1 MHYQLT
7 NQRWA
12 IACILNFSFQET
24 FPQNPKSIFKIL
36 CSERTY
42 LSLIGS
48 FQESCILNFS
58 FGKTFLR
65 IQPSPFSK
73 YFSQN
78 LKKCALSVDQSEWS
92 NSTPFSRIMYTDS
105 FFLIKLFSESNQVH
119 FQNTFPF
126 LERKYV
132 LTPLIA
138 DWLIS
143 KIKYTDSFFF
153 WENFP
158 RIQPSPF
165 SKYFPRIKKSV
176 HYRLTNQRWAIACI
190 LNFSFQKVRTYR
202 WLVHF
207 KNQVYWLF
215 LFW

>member
-58 FGKTFLR
+58 FQENFSQNPTKSIFKILFPESKKVCTISWPIRMKQFHPLFKNHVYWLFLFDKTFFR

-73 YFSQN
+73 YFSISRKKVRTYPAHRWLVDFQN
-78 LKKCALSVDQSEWS
+78 QVYWLFLFLGKLPQNPTKSIFKILSQNPKKCALSVDQSAMS
-92 NSTPFSRIMYTDS
+92 HSLYT
-105 FFLIKLFSESNQVH
+105 
-119 FQNTFPF
+119 
-126 LERKYV
+126 
-132 LTPLIA
+132 
-138 DWLIS
+138 
-143 KIKYTDSFFF
+143 
-153 WENFP
+153 
-158 RIQPSPF
+158 
-165 SKYFPRIKKSV
+165 
-176 HYRLTNQRWAIACI
+176 
-190 LNFSFQKVRTYR
+190 
-202 WLVHF
+202 
-207 KNQVYWLF
+207 
-215 LFW
+215 